1 MEMQAYLEKVL
12 HREVQL
18 TAYDDIAKLPLIYR
32 STVRLHV
39 LNIDKQACLL
49 IEPLETMALPD
60 LRKCCKQTERLT
72 GMPCAL
78 YLHTLSYYAKE
89 SLLREGIAFVW
100 ENHQLYLPFMG
111 VLLNSCDERQLNPCS
126 QISFMTQKLLLK
138 ALYEVWNGTTVTQAA
153 EALGVSKM
161 TISRCFD
168 EIEVLELPILQVK
181 NRARKLYA
189 APDKRAMWQII
200 QPVLRN
206 PIIKEFRLA
215 EIPQADL
222 PLSGLSALA
231 EYSMLTDNPYPT
243 VAFEKV
249 QIQELNPNAWKQVPQ
264 IEQPVCVAHEV
275 GYLLPFGNHNAID
288 PLSAALMLTEEDKT
302 DPRVETS
309 LNEMLEEYVW

>member
-1 MEMQAYLEKVL
+1 M
-12 HREVQL
+12 
-18 TAYDDIAKLPLIYR
+18 
-32 STVRLHV
+32 
-39 LNIDKQACLL
+39 
-49 IEPLETMALPD
+49 
-60 LRKCCKQTERLT
+60 
-72 GMPCAL
+72 
-78 YLHTLSYYAKE
+78 
-89 SLLREGIAFVW
+89 
-100 ENHQLYLPFMG
+100 
-111 VLLNSCDERQLNPCS
+111 
-126 QISFMTQKLLLK
+126 
-138 ALYEVWNGTTVTQAA
+138 WNGTTVTQAA

>member
-1 MEMQAYLEKVL
+1 
-12 HREVQL
+12 
-18 TAYDDIAKLPLIYR
+18 
-32 STVRLHV
+32 
-39 LNIDKQACLL
+39 
-49 IEPLETMALPD
+49 
-60 LRKCCKQTERLT
+60 
-72 GMPCAL
+72 
-78 YLHTLSYYAKE
+78 
-89 SLLREGIAFVW
+89 
-100 ENHQLYLPFMG
+100 MG

-161 TISRCFD
+161 TITRCFD
-168 EIEVLELPILQVK
+168 EIEVLELPILQVR

-189 APDKRAMWQII
+189 APDKRAMWQTI

-215 EIPQADL
+215 EIPQVDL

-249 QIQELNPNAWKQVPQ
+249 QIRELNPNAWKQVPQ

-275 GYLLPFGNHNAID
+275 GYLLPFGNHNA
-288 PLSAALMLTEEDKT
+288 ALMLTEEDKT